1 LEKLPSPGP
10 LGFDRVSFL
19 VSLNP
24 GELPLPVEEVA
35 SGGELSRIILAIK
48 SVVSGVESVPTLVF
62 DEIDQ
67 GIGGRTALWVGSKL
81 RKLARGHQII
91 CITHLPQI
99 AAFAHHHLRVEKMDN
114 SQKTW
119 TQVNY
124 LRDRKERIWEI
135 ARMMGDEEKSGSA
148 LEYAELLMEKVQDEN
163 P

>member
-1 LEKLPSPGP
+1 GPSG
-10 LGFDRVSFL
+10 LDQITFL

-35 SGGELSRIILAIK
+35 SGGELSRIILALK
-48 SVVSGVESVPTLVF
+48 SLTSNLSSVPTLIF

-81 RKLARGHQII
+81 RKLSQDHQVI

-99 AAFAHHHLRVEKMDN
+99 AVFAHHHLKVEKLDD
-114 SQKTW
+114 SQRTW
-119 TQVNY
+119 TQVSY
-124 LRDRKERIWEI
+124 LQEKEERLEEI
-135 ARMMGDEEKSGSA
+135 ARMMGGEDGNISA
-148 LEYAELLMEKVQDEN
+148 LKYAEILMEKVQNES